1 MSHESLRY
9 IRRAHTY
16 EAAKKIW
23 ETIKPIRGRLIDTR
37 PLGRRKD
44 ADKFTV
50 RMVDGVVE
58 FVLYKSPLIKFCPDD
73 TVIVDSC
80 GYMTNFTTGFISY
93 ALGINKCSRKG
104 DAIILGVNRDRSV
117 ALQRGSQ
124 LVLRKT
130 EGAWDVVNAEP
141 VYGYRINRTAA
152 NNVRARYSEFADYFE
167 GFVKLRQEEHIEH
180 EGSYYEQTYMAVKY
194 SDEELSFWLEQ
205 KRLHPHLRISDVDE
219 GIPKKPWRGHRV
231 KEDGF
236 TRLDS
241 YEYTVNLMESLIRND
256 QDDSTKHDN
265 FYKAAMGFLL
275 STAASASSPTFLTS
289 RAKSL
294 QVLNIFDKFML
305 MYNAKEVLKR
315 VELRSGATPNAQYV
329 RWMGED

>member
-1 MSHESLRY
+1 MSYESLRY
-9 IRRAHTY
+9 VRRADKY

-23 ETIKPIRGRLIDTR
+23 ATIKPIRGRLLDTR

-44 ADKFTV
+44 ADTFTV

-80 GYMTNFTTGFISY
+80 GYMTNFTTGFISHV
-93 ALGINKCSRKG
+93 LGLNKCSRKG
-104 DAIILGVNRDRSV
+104 DAIVLDVNRDRVV
-117 ALQRGSQ
+117 ALQKGSQ

-130 EGAWDVVNAEP
+130 EGAWEVVNAEP

-194 SDEELSFWLEQ
+194 SNDEIGFWQEQ
-205 KRLHPHLRISDVDE
+205 KELHPHLHMSDVDE
-219 GIPKKPWRGHRV
+219 GIPRKPWRNQRV
-231 KEDGF
+231 REDGF

-265 FYKAAMGFLL
+265 FYKAAMGFML
-275 STAASASSPTFLTS
+275 STASGYSPTFLVY

-294 QVLNIFDKFML
+294 QVLNIFDKFTL